1 MKRTTIYL
9 NEEIVKWLEKEN
21 KRTGLKQSEIIRK
34 ALDYYRVR
42 RDKRKE
48 GK

>member
-9 NEEIVKWLEKEN
+9 NEEIVKWLDKES

-34 ALDYYRVR
+34 ALDDYRVR
-42 RDKRKE
+42 RDKRKV
-48 GK
+48 K